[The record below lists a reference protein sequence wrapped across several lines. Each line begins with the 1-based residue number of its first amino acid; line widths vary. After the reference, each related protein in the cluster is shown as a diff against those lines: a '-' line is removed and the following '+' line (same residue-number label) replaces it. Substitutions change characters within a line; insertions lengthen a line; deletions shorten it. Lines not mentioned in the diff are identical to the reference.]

1 MEVKDKRSVILLG
14 HAQVGKTS
22 LCEAMLF
29 KCGATTRKGTTAEG
43 NTVSDYNF
51 DEVERK
57 SSINASFMFC
67 EYDHTR
73 IQIVDTPGFADFYGE
88 VLSSIRAADNAIVV
102 VDGGQGVEIGTEKA
116 WELLEEAKMPRII
129 FVNKIDKEDFDRE
142 KVLSDIKK
150 NLSKN
155 AVVLASGSLD
165 ELAEAVAESDDKLTE
180 KYLTEG
186 TLTSEEIREALPKA
200 VDAGKVFPI
209 LFGSATADKGID
221 ELLKA
226 VKDDLASPLEFCHM
240 QMGQGEVTASDASP
254 FTGFVFKSIFDPY
267 VGQLS
272 LVKVL
277 SGRLATNTS
286 FFNVSQQTN
295 ERFGQIMLLQG
306 KEQRV
311 QEGASCGDI
320 IAIPKLKETKTNDT
334 IGAAGSKAL
343 FKPIAFPESMMSA
356 SVKPKTRQ
364 DEEKITQALQK
375 LVAEDPTF
383 REKVDPETKEMVIS
397 GLGDLHLH
405 VMIGRLKKRFNVDV
419 ELGTPKVP
427 YKETISKGGI
437 KVQGKYKR
445 QSGGRGQYGD
455 CWIEIWPLEHGKGFE
470 FEDNVVGGAIPRNFI
485 PSVEKGIINTMTRGV
500 FAGYP
505 MVDIKVSLYDGS
517 YHDVDS
523 SDAAFQRAGS
533 LALKKAVALAG
544 PVLLEPIMDVDVLV
558 TEEFLGQVSGD
569 LNQRRGRP
577 MGMEAKGKL
586 QVVKA
591 HVPLSEMFTYAS
603 DLRSMTQGKGSFTM
617 HFAHY
622 EQVPAKIA
630 QPIIAKYQAQHAGEA
645 EE

>member
-14 HAQVGKTS
+14 HAQSGKTS

-29 KCGATTRKGTTAEG
+29 KCGQTGRKGTTAEG
-43 NTVSDYNF
+43 STVSDYNW
-51 DEVERK
+51 DEIERK
-57 SSINASFMFC
+57 SSINASLLYC
-67 EYDHTR
+67 DYDHTR
-73 IQIVDTPGFADFYGE
+73 IQIIDTPGFADFYGE
-88 VLSSIRAADNAIVV
+88 VLSSIRAVDNAIVV
-102 VDGGQGVEIGTEKA
+102 IDGSQGVEIGTEKI
-116 WELLEEAKMPRII
+116 WELLEEAKMPRVI
-129 FVNKIDKEDFDRE
+129 FVNKTDKDDFDRE
-142 KVLSDIKK
+142 KVIGDIKSS
-150 NLSKN
+150 LSKN
-155 AVVLASGSLD
+155 AVVLNSDSLD
-165 ELAEAVAESDDKLTE
+165 ELAEAVAESDDTLTE

-186 TLTSEEIREALPKA
+186 TLSPEEIKRSLPKA

-209 LFGSATADKGID
+209 LFGSAATDKGIE

-226 VKDDLASPLEFCHM
+226 VKEDLASPQEFSHI
-240 QMGQGEVTASDASP
+240 QMEQGEITPSETAP
-254 FTGFVFKSIFDPY
+254 FSAFVFKSIFDPY

-272 LVKVL
+272 LVRVF
-277 SGRLATNTS
+277 SGKLIANTS
-286 FFNVSQQTN
+286 FFNVTRGTN
-295 ERFGQIMLLQG
+295 ERFGQIFLLQG

-311 QEGASCGDI
+311 QESASCGDI
-320 IAIPKLKETKTNDT
+320 VAIPKLKETHTNDT
-334 IGAAGSKAL
+334 IAVSGSKAR
-343 FKPIAFPESMMSA
+343 FKPIEFPEGMMSA
-356 SVKPKTRQ
+356 SVRPKTRQ

-383 REKVDPETKEMVIS
+383 RFKVDAETKEMVIS
-397 GLGDLHLH
+397 GQGDLHLH
-405 VMIGRLKKRFNVDV
+405 IMIGRLKKRFNVEV

-427 YKETISKGGI
+427 YKETIAKGGI

-485 PSVEKGIINTMTRGV
+485 PSVEKGIRNTMVEGV

-533 LALKKAVALAG
+533 MALKKAVALAG
-544 PVLLEPIMDVDVLV
+544 PTLLEPIMEVDVFV
-558 TEEFLGQVSGD
+558 TDEFLGQVSGD

-577 MGMEAKGKL
+577 MGMDSKGKL

-591 HVPLSEMFTYAS
+591 HVPLAEMFTYAS
-603 DLRSMTQGKGSFTM
+603 DLRSMTQGKGSYTM
-617 HFAHY
+617 RFAHY

-630 QPIIAKYQAQHAGEA
+630 QPIIVKYQAQHKEA

>member
-14 HAQVGKTS
+14 HAQSGKTS

-29 KCGATTRKGTTAEG
+29 KCGQTTRKGTVAEG
-43 NTVSDYNF
+43 NTVSDYNW
-51 DEVERK
+51 DEIERK
-57 SSINASFMFC
+57 SSINASFMYC
-67 EYDHTR
+67 EYDRAR

-88 VLSSIRAADNAIVV
+88 VLSSVRAVDNAIVV
-102 VDGGQGVEIGTEKA
+102 IDGAQGVEIGTEKV
-116 WELLEEAKMPRII
+116 WELLEEAKMPRLI
-129 FVNKIDKEDFDRE
+129 FVNKTDKEDFDRE
-142 KVLSDIKK
+142 KVLKDIKA

-155 AVVLASGSLD
+155 AVVLASDSLD
-165 ELAEAVAESDDKLTE
+165 ELAEAVAESDDALTE
-180 KYLTEG
+180 KYLIEG
-186 TLTSEEIREALPKA
+186 TLSPEEIKASLPKA

-209 LFGSATADKGID
+209 LFGSATTDKGIE
-221 ELLKA
+221 ELLRA
-226 VKDDLASPLEFCHM
+226 VKEDLASPLEFSHV
-240 QMGQGEVTASDASP
+240 QLTQGELAASEAAP
-254 FTGFVFKSIFDPY
+254 FAALVFKSIFDPY

-272 LVKVL
+272 LARVFSGKVAAN
-277 SGRLATNTS
+277 GS
-286 FFNVSQQTN
+286 FFNVTRQIS
-295 ERFGQIMLLQG
+295 ERFGQILLMQG
-306 KEQRV
+306 KEQRA
-311 QEGASCGDI
+311 QESASCGDI
-320 IAIPKLKETKTNDT
+320 IAIPKLKETRAGDT
-334 IGAAGSKAL
+334 IGAPGSKIL
-343 FKPIAFPESMMSA
+343 FKPVEFPEGMMSA

-364 DEEKITQALQK
+364 DDEKITQALHK
-375 LVAEDPTF
+375 LEAEDPTF
-383 REKVDPETKEMVIS
+383 HFKVDPETKEMVIS

-455 CWIEIWPLEHGKGFE
+455 CWIEVWPQEHGKGFE

-485 PSVEKGIINTMTRGV
+485 PSVEKGIVNTLATGV
-500 FAGYP
+500 FAGFP
-505 MVDIKVSLYDGS
+505 MVDIKVSLFDGS

-533 LALKKAVALAG
+533 MALKKAVAMAG
-544 PVLLEPIMDVDVLV
+544 PVLLEPIMDVDVFV
-558 TEEFLGQVSGD
+558 SEDFLGQVSGD

-577 MGMEAKGKL
+577 MGMEVKGKL

-591 HVPLSEMFTYAS
+591 RVPLSEMFTYAS
-603 DLRSMTQGKGSFTM
+603 DLRSMTQGKGSYAM
-617 HFAHY
+617 HFVHY

-630 QPIIAKYQAQHAGEA
+630 QPIIAKYQAQHKEA

>member
-1 MEVKDKRSVILLG
+1 MEIKNKRSVILLG
-14 HAQVGKTS
+14 HAQSGKTS
-22 LCEAMLF
+22 LSEALLF
-29 KCGATTRKGTTAEG
+29 KCGKTSRKGTTAEG
-43 NTVSDYNF
+43 NTVSDYNW
-51 DEVERK
+51 DEIERK

-67 EYDHTR
+67 EYEGTR
-73 IQIVDTPGFADFYGE
+73 IQIIDTPGFADFFGE
-88 VLSSIRAADNAIVV
+88 VLSSVRAVDNAIVV
-102 VDGGQGVEIGTEKA
+102 VDGTQGVEIGTEKV
-116 WELLEEAKMPRII
+116 WELLEEAKMPRLI
-129 FVNKIDKEDFDRE
+129 FVNKTDKEDFDRE
-142 KVLSDIKK
+142 KVLKDIKS

-155 AVVLASGSLD
+155 AVVLASDSLD
-165 ELAEAVAESDDKLTE
+165 ELAEAVAESDDSLTE

-186 TLTSEEIREALPKA
+186 TLSQEEIKRALPKA

-209 LFGSATADKGID
+209 LFGSAATDKGID

-226 VKDDLASPLEFCHM
+226 IKEDLASPLEFSHV
-240 QMGQGEVTASDASP
+240 QLTQGECPASDTAP
-254 FTGFVFKSIFDPY
+254 FSAFVFKSIFDPY

-272 LVKVL
+272 LARIF
-277 SGRLATNTS
+277 SGTVTTNTS
-286 FFNVSQQTN
+286 FYNVTRETS
-295 ERFGQIMLLQG
+295 ERFGQLLFLQG

-311 QEGASCGDI
+311 QDSASCGDI
-320 IAIPKLKETKTNDT
+320 IAIPKLKETHYNDT
-334 IGAAGSKAL
+334 IGAPGSKVV
-343 FKPIAFPESMMSA
+343 FKPIDFPESMMSA

-383 REKVDPETKEMVIS
+383 RFKVEPETKEMIIS

-405 VMIGRLKKRFNVDV
+405 IMIGRLKKRFNVEV

-427 YKETISKGGI
+427 YKETISKGGV

-455 CWIEIWPLEHGKGFE
+455 CWIEVWPQEHGKGFE
-470 FEDNVVGGAIPRNFI
+470 FEDNVVGGSIPRNFI
-485 PSVEKGIINTMTRGV
+485 PSVEKGIVNTMATGV
-500 FAGYP
+500 FAGFP
-505 MVDIKVSLYDGS
+505 MVDVKVSLYDGS

-533 LALKKAVALAG
+533 MALKKAVALAG
-544 PVLLEPIMDVDVLV
+544 PVLLEPIMEVDVLV
-558 TEEFLGQVSGD
+558 TDEFLGQVSGD

-603 DLRSMTQGKGSFTM
+603 DLRSMTQGKGSYTM
-617 HFAHY
+617 RFAHY
-622 EQVPAKIA
+622 EQVPAKLA
-630 QPIIAKYQAQHAGEA
+630 APIIAKYQAQHKET

>member
-14 HAQVGKTS
+14 HAQSGKTT

-29 KCGATTRKGTTAEG
+29 KCGQTSRKGTTAEG
-43 NTVSDYNF
+43 NTVSDYNW
-51 DEVERK
+51 DEIERK
-57 SSINASFMFC
+57 SSINASLLHC
-67 EYDHTR
+67 EYGSTR
-73 IQIVDTPGFADFYGE
+73 IQIVDTPGFADFHGE
-88 VLSSIRAADNAIVV
+88 VLSFLRAVDNAVV
-102 VDGGQGVEIGTEKA
+102 VIDGSQGVEIGTEKA
-116 WELLEEAKMPRII
+116 WELLEEAKMPRLI
-129 FVNKIDKEDFDRE
+129 FVNKTDKEDFDRE
-142 KVLSDIKK
+142 KVLADIRSS
-150 NLSKN
+150 LSKN
-155 AVVLASGSLD
+155 AVVLASDSFDQLV
-165 ELAEAVAESDDKLTE
+165 EAVAESDDTLTE
-180 KYLTEG
+180 KFLTEG
-186 TLTSEEIREALPKA
+186 TLSAEVVKENLPKA
-200 VDAGKVFPI
+200 VNSGKVFPI
-209 LFGSATADKGID
+209 LFGSAASDKGIE

-226 VKDDLASPLEFCHM
+226 IAEDLPSPLECARAKTTE
-240 QMGQGEVTASDASP
+240 GEFTVSETAPLAA
-254 FTGFVFKSIFDPY
+254 FVFKSIFDPY

-272 LVKVL
+272 LVRVF
-277 SGRLATNTS
+277 SGKLTGNTS
-286 FFNVSQQTN
+286 FFNVTRQTN
-295 ERFGQIMLLQG
+295 ERFGQLFLLQG

-311 QEGASCGDI
+311 LESASCGDI
-320 IAIPKLKETKTNDT
+320 VAIPKLKETHTCDT
-334 IGAAGSKAL
+334 IGAPGCKTVFPA
-343 FKPIAFPESMMSA
+343 IEFPEGMMSA

-375 LVAEDPTF
+375 LAAEDQTF
-383 REKVDPETKEMVIS
+383 RFKVDPETKEMVIS
-397 GLGDLHLH
+397 GLGDLHLQI
-405 VMIGRLKKRFNVDV
+405 MIGRLKKRFNVEV

-485 PSVEKGIINTMTRGV
+485 PSVEKGIRNTMAQGV

-544 PVLLEPIMDVDVLV
+544 PVLLEPIMEVSVYV

-577 MGMEAKGKL
+577 MGMENKGKL
-586 QVVKA
+586 EVVKA
-591 HVPLSEMFTYAS
+591 HVPLAEMFTYAS
-603 DLRSMTQGKGSFTM
+603 DLRSMTQGKGSYSM
-617 HFAHY
+617 KFAHY

-630 QPIIAKYQAQHAGEA
+630 QPIIAKFQAQHAEV